1 MATTAR
7 KKTVNVLTW
16 TGFCFL
22 FIVSLPAADWPQFLG
37 PARNGTYDGILKGR
51 TPALQ
56 WKSPVGAGFAGPV
69 VSQGRLILFHRTA
82 DRETIEALDSQ
93 SGKKVWSFAY
103 PTAYRDDFG
112 FDEGPRATPVVSGGK
127 VYTHGAEGMLTCVD
141 FATGKKIWQLDTR
154 GKFGFAKQFF
164 GMAAIPL
171 IEGNTLILN
180 IGGSAGIAGINKD
193 TGAVLW
199 TSTKDEAGY
208 SSPVAA
214 TIGNERH
221 VFAFTRAGL
230 NDLNP
235 ADGKVRFTIPFRS
248 RNDASVNAAVPLI
261 AGDLVFVSASYRTGA
276 MALQVTGST
285 YKKLWA
291 NDESMSNHYA
301 TSVLKD
307 GYLYGFHGRQE
318 YGPSFRCVELKTGK
332 VMWDVPDF
340 GAGTVTLVGND
351 LMIIKE
357 GGELQWAAAD
367 PKTFKSGSTHPLLPK
382 TIRAYPALAGNQL
395 CIRNEQTLSCFLL
408 Q

>member
-1 MATTAR
+1 M
-7 KKTVNVLTW
+7 
-16 TGFCFL
+16 FCLFL
-22 FIVSLPAADWPQFLG
+22 ILCLSGADWPQFLG
-37 PARNGTYDGILKGR
+37 PARNGSFEGLLAGR
-51 TPALQ
+51 TPVLQ
-56 WKSPVGAGFAGPV
+56 WKITVGAGFAGPV

-82 DRETIEALDSQ
+82 DRETIEALDSKT
-93 SGKKVWSFAY
+93 GRKVWSASY
-103 PTAYRDDFG
+103 ATAYRDDFG

-127 VYTHGAEGMLTCVD
+127 VYTHGAEGMLTCLD
-141 FATGKKIWQLDTR
+141 FATGKQIWQLDTR
-154 GKFGFAKQFF
+154 SKFGFAKQFF
-164 GMAAIPL
+164 GQAAIPL

-180 IGGSAGIAGINKD
+180 IGGTAGIAGINKD

-199 TSTKDEAGY
+199 TSTKDDAGY

-230 NDLNP
+230 VDLNP
-235 ADGKVRFTIPFRS
+235 ADGKVRFSIPFRS

-276 MALQVTGST
+276 MLLQIAGNTA
-285 YKKLWA
+285 KKLWA

-340 GAGTVTLVGND
+340 GAGTVTLAGSD
-351 LMIIKE
+351 LMIVKE
-357 GGELQWAAAD
+357 GGELQWAAASPGAWKPG
-367 PKTFKSGSTHPLLPK
+367 PKHALVPGV
-382 TIRAYPALAGNQL
+382 IRAYPALTGDQL
-395 CIRNEQTLSCFLL
+395 CVRNERTLGCFQLR
-408 Q
+408 